1 MFCTSCG
8 AQVTPG
14 QTFCPQCGKP
24 QAMVAA
30 PVSGGRN
37 LAWHL
42 NLLSIFWFVVA
53 ALWAIGAAVLLAIGA
68 GAGFAIRSSMERG
81 PEAFVGSFFFYCL
94 GGIVGLIAAVN
105 FLTAWGLHKV
115 RPWGRTLAIVMG
127 IICLLNAPFGTAL
140 GIYTLIVLAPAE
152 AGREFERMSLQAQAA
167 MA

>member
-14 QTFCPQCGKP
+14 QTYCEKCGQP
-24 QAMVAA
+24 QATVAGPA
-30 PVSGGRN
+30 AAGRN

-42 NLLSIFWFVVA
+42 GLLSVFWFVVA
-53 ALWAIGAAVLLAIGA
+53 ALWTIGAVVLLAIGA
-68 GAGFAIRSSMERG
+68 GAGFAMRSSMGSG
-81 PEAFVGSFFFYCL
+81 PEAVLGPLFFYCM
-94 GGIVGLIAAVN
+94 GGIVGLMAAVT
-105 FLTAWGLHKV
+105 FLTAWGLHRV
-115 RPWGRTLAIVMG
+115 RPWGRTLAIVLG

-152 AGREFERMSLQAQAA
+152 AGRQYERMSLQAQAA